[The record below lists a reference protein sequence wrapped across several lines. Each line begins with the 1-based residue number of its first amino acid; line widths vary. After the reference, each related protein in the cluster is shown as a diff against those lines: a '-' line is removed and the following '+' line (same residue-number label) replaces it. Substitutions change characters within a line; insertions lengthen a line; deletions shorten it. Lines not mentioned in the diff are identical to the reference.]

1 MRDNRNMSFVMHK
14 ILGIL
19 SEKRKCYFI
28 LVVKLEC
35 LNEIRITFRRVNS
48 ACHMSILV
56 IKHTSKVEVQGVNG
70 TRSKPVNELSRRVR
84 DMGTS
89 DSVRCDTPII
99 FIRVLKC

>member
-1 MRDNRNMSFVMHK
+1 MTLWNTDN
-14 ILGIL
+14 
-19 SEKRKCYFI
+19 
-28 LVVKLEC
+28 
-35 LNEIRITFRRVNS
+35 FRRVNS
-48 ACHMSILV
+48 ACHVSIFV

-99 FIRVLKC
+99 FTHVLKY